1 MTAKL
6 YRQKGFGLLEV
17 MIAAALLGGL
27 VVVMMKMNESGVQ
40 GVGRVEKSM
49 EVLNLDQEINNYL
62 AKTSA
67 CFNSIG
73 SGKNISAFTADN
85 KLNFTRVANAD
96 NETIFEIPFRRST
109 VVLSNMYLTDY
120 QASSQTASLI
130 KEYEFKV
137 SSSSINNKSKRGTV
151 AISSDASGNVIGC
164 VYRGAAAG
172 NGGPWT
178 VDVNGIYHNAGNVGI
193 GTTTPRTKLDVI
205 GSVKIGYENL
215 CNNQVA
221 GAVRFNP
228 TLKKLEVCDGVAWQ
242 AVGGGLTETRVAT
255 ASVTAWRW
263 ASATVACASDEKVT
277 GGGGSCSGGDGFNFV
292 NASRP
297 QDNGWFVGCDTP
309 ENQNNTATVYAIC
322 AK

>member
-1 MTAKL
+1 MRIKSSS
-6 YRQKGFGLLEV
+6 QKGLGLLEV
-17 MIAAALLGGL
+17 LIAAALLGGL
-27 VVVMMKMNESGVQ
+27 VIVMMKMNESGVQ

-62 AKTSA
+62 AKSSA

-73 SGKNISAFTADN
+73 PGKNLSDFTGNN
-85 KLNFTRVANAD
+85 KLNFARVANESD
-96 NETIFEIPFRRST
+96 ETIFEIPLRRST
-109 VVLSNMYLTDY
+109 VVLNNMYLTDY
-120 QASSQTASLI
+120 QASSRTASLI

-137 SSSSINNKSKRGTV
+137 NGSSKNNKSKRGTV
-151 AISSDASGNVIGC
+151 AITADASGTVTGC
-164 VYRGAAAG
+164 IYRGAAAG

-193 GTTTPRTKLDVI
+193 GTTTPLTKLDVI

-215 CNNQVA
+215 CNSQVA
-221 GAVRFNP
+221 GAVRFNS

-242 AVGGGLTETRVAT
+242 KVGGGFSETRVAT

-263 ASATVACASDEKVT
+263 ASATVSCASDEKVT
-277 GGGGSCSGGDGFNFV
+277 GGGGSCSGGAGFNFV